1 MKHLTL
7 QRFRHTFDEIKLK
20 IMQLKFLERLYERFK
35 IDVLGTS
42 QGRHTMDVFSG
53 RFEDAPRTFLQN
65 FKNKQQMTFKY
76 WMNRIESNTTVMC
89 FVLCLNL
96 GTSLARH
103 YADATLRRSWTSLKR
118 LSEIYETI
126 EKLNSFYFLVVL

>member
-1 MKHLTL
+1 
-7 QRFRHTFDEIKLK
+7 
-20 IMQLKFLERLYERFK
+20 MQLKFLERLYERFK

-53 RFEDAPRTFLQN
+53 RGEDAPRT
-65 FKNKQQMTFKY
+65 
-76 WMNRIESNTTVMC
+76 
-89 FVLCLNL
+89 L

-126 EKLNSFYFLVVL
+126 EKLNSFYFLVVLWNHTLKIL

>member
-1 MKHLTL
+1 
-7 QRFRHTFDEIKLK
+7 
-20 IMQLKFLERLYERFK
+20 MQLKFLERLYERFK
-35 IDVLGTS
+35 IDALGTS

-103 YADATLRRSWTSLKR
+103 YADDTLRRSWTSLKR

-126 EKLNSFYFLVVL
+126 EKLNSFYFLVVRWNHTLKIL

>member
-1 MKHLTL
+1 MY
-7 QRFRHTFDEIKLK
+7 F
-20 IMQLKFLERLYERFK
+20 YERFK

-126 EKLNSFYFLVVL
+126 EKLNSFYFLVVLWNHTLKIL